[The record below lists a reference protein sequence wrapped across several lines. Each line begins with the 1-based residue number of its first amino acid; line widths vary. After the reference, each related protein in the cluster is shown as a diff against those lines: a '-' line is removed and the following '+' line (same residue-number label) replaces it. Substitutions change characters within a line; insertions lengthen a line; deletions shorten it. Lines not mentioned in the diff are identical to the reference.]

1 MDYNKIIAIRENWP
15 KKGISFKDI
24 TPLLANAKA
33 FKEVNIAM
41 AKPFKNKKITKV
53 LCADARGFLF
63 GSVVAN
69 ILNAGFVVSRNPG
82 KLPYVGLSVS
92 YDLEYGS
99 NTLEI
104 APKMISKKDRVLI
117 VDDLLATGGS
127 AKAMTKMVKKIGA
140 KLVGYSFLIEL
151 TDLKARKI
159 LAPVEFHSLV
169 KYKI

>member
-1 MDYNKIIAIRENWP
+1 MDLKKCMAIRENWP

-33 FKEVNIAM
+33 FKEANILM

-63 GSVVAN
+63 GSVVAH
-69 ILNAGFVVSRNPG
+69 LSNAGVVVSRKPG
-82 KLPYVGLSVS
+82 KLPYVGVSVS

-104 APKMISKKDRVLI
+104 SPKMINKKDRVLI

-127 AKAMTKMVKKIGA
+127 AAAMTKMVKKIGA

-151 TDLKARKI
+151 TDLKGRKL
-159 LAPVEFHSLV
+159 LAKAPTYSLI